1 MTNEVNGAARMANEQ
16 EEACSIERRI
26 GSECLTETAMQC
38 KHEMRGSRLQN
49 ACKMGRNPGRRDEMF
64 SGGVSCHLSTP

>member
-1 MTNEVNGAARMANEQ
+1 MTNEVDGAARMANEQ

-38 KHEMRGSRLQN
+38 KHEMRGAVSRMRAKWGGIQ
-49 ACKMGRNPGRRDEMF
+49 GDEMKCF
-64 SGGVSCHLSTP
+64 LGV